1 MRNAKVTA
9 AITAAVAAAL
19 AVLGKAFNFGVDTTT
34 QILMRF
40 GYDWGRAAARS
51 PFYFSIAIGLMR
63 ASGLH
68 RLDRLRGCPPP
79 ALEDVEQAE
88 RLRQDHPEPRPKP

>member
-1 MRNAKVTA
+1 MRNAKITA
-9 AITAAVAAAL
+9 AITAAVAAVL
-19 AVLGKAFNFGVDTTT
+19 AVLGKAFNFGVDPTP

-40 GYDWGRAAARS
+40 GYDW
-51 PFYFSIAIGLMR
+51 